1 MLARRLVVTTTPASP
16 PYSALYEFESTLIS
30 DTASRP
36 GAELPTVPKMAFV
49 DAWPSWMYDT
59 PYVLAPRNWMSSL
72 PPTTLGLRSRNDWI
86 SRLLR
91 GRSWSCCSSR
101 PREMAWLSSVM
112 LLIASADTVT
122 VSLMPPTVRVTST
135 RAVPA
140 ARTSTPVLSN
150 FLKFVVTT

>member
-1 MLARRLVVTTTPASP
+1 
-16 PYSALYEFESTLIS
+16 
-30 DTASRP
+30 
-36 GAELPTVPKMAFV
+36 
-49 DAWPSWMYDT
+49 
-59 PYVLAPRNWMSSL
+59 MSSL

-112 LLIASADTVT
+112 LLIASAVTVT
-122 VSLMPPTVRVTST
+122 VSFRLPTVSVTST

-140 ARTSTPVLSN
+140 ARRTTPVLSN
-150 FLKFVVTT
+150 FLKFVRHDLDPVGPGSEVCRFVAALRIGLDRPGHAGRSRRRSSTAAPGTTLPWGSTTVPRMVPRNDCAAAGVVKV